1 MSILISS
8 KNVFLSTQASGG
20 LSGGIDDQLNS
31 FRASLNNVPLQTNN
45 GEYGKLTLTDF
56 TMYRNFY
63 YVNKTN
69 NQFFFQYKTNTMEG
83 DPKVESF
90 TVTPGDYTIA
100 DLATQFK
107 NDLVT
112 AMNATS
118 EMSGV
123 VLKEATNVLP
133 SEADKSGTGKGIL
146 DFTLVTTGAR
156 ITIFKIQARN
166 YDNGKAGASSGNEE
180 GSFNDSY
187 QLFGAKRIATE
198 DTNFTNE
205 SFNVAISTG
214 VIPQEIAITGFYP
227 LQMSTTPNL
236 YIRCQ
241 EVVDNLESENFKMGQ
256 SGGSDT
262 HIVGSTILGKV
273 DVSDEIIR
281 YSGDTSSPYFIMSDN
296 RNISELFF
304 RITDSHSRSLPPVA
318 AEQSIKGNLFVEMT
332 INFSVYTKGT
342 GQPVNNNIENN
353 GNRNAMIIRGG
364 IN

>member
-69 NQFFFQYKTNTMEG
+69 NKFFFQYQVNTMLA
-83 DPKVESF
+83 PKVESF

-100 DLATQFK
+100 DLATQFTT
-107 NDLVT
+107 DLIA

-123 VLKEATNVLP
+123 SLKEGTTVKP
-133 SEADKSGTGKGIL
+133 TEADKSGTGKGIL
-146 DFTLVTTGAR
+146 DFTLVSSGAR
-156 ITIFKIQARN
+156 ITVLKIQARN
-166 YDNGKAGASSGNEE
+166 YDGGKEEASSGNEE

-187 QLFGAKRIATE
+187 QLFGAKRIAVE

-205 SFNVAISTG
+205 SFNVIITAG
-214 VIPQEIAITGFYP
+214 IPTQLDITGFYP

-256 SGGSDT
+256 NGGSDT

-273 DVSDEIIR
+273 NVSDEIIR

-304 RITDSHSRSLPPVA
+304 RITDSHGRTVPTVA
-318 AEQSIKGNLFVEMT
+318 AEQSTKGNLFVEMT

>member
-1 MSILISS
+1 MSILVSS
-8 KNVFLSTQASGG
+8 KNVFLSTQPSGG

-63 YVNKTN
+63 YVNSTN
-69 NQFFFQYKTNTMEG
+69 NKFFFQYQINTMG
-83 DPKVESF
+83 APATSSF
-90 TVTPGDYTIA
+90 TVTPGDYTMA
-100 DLATQFK
+100 ALATQFTT
-107 NDLVT
+107 DLIA

-118 EMSGV
+118 EMSEV
-123 VLKEATNVLP
+123 SLKEGTTVLP
-133 SEADKSGTGKGIL
+133 TEADKSGTGKGIL
-146 DFTLVTTGAR
+146 DFTLVSSGAR
-156 ITIFKIQARN
+156 ITLFKIQARN
-166 YDNGKAGASSGNEE
+166 YDDGKAGASSGNEE

-187 QLFGAKRIATE
+187 QLLGAKRIAVE
-198 DTNFTNE
+198 DTDFTNE
-205 SFNVAISTG
+205 SFNV
-214 VIPQEIAITGFYP
+214 VITAGIPTQLDINGFYP

-241 EVVDNLESENFKMGQ
+241 EVVDNLESENFKMGVN
-256 SGGSDT
+256 GGSDT

-273 DVSDEIIR
+273 NVSDEIIR
-281 YSGDTSSPYFIMSDN
+281 YNGDTSSPYFIMSDN

-304 RITDSHSRSLPPVA
+304 RITDSHGRQLPPVA
-318 AEQSIKGNLFVEMT
+318 AEQSTKGNLFVEMT

-353 GNRNAMIIRGG
+353 GNRNAMIIKGG
-364 IN
+364 VN

>member
-63 YVNKTN
+63 YVNSTN
-69 NQFFFQYKTNTMEG
+69 NKFFFQYKAAGMLQPR
-83 DPKVESF
+83 DSSF
-90 TVTPGDYTIA
+90 NVTPGDYTMA
-100 DLATQFK
+100 DLATQFTT
-107 NDLVT
+107 DLIA

-118 EMSGV
+118 EMSNV
-123 VLKEATNVLP
+123 SLKLGSSVLP

-146 DFTLVTTGAR
+146 KFSLATTGAA
-156 ITIFKIQARN
+156 ISLFKIQARN
-166 YDNGKAGASSGNEE
+166 YDGGTTEASSGNTQ

-187 QLFGAKRIATE
+187 QLFGAKRIAVE

-205 SFNVAISTG
+205 SFKVEISG
-214 VIPQEIAITGFYP
+214 EEPVVLDITGFYP

-256 SGGSDT
+256 NGGSDT

-273 DVSDEIIR
+273 NVSDEIIR

-304 RITDSHSRSLPPVA
+304 RITDSHGRSVPPVA
-318 AEQSIKGNLFVEMT
+318 AEQSTKGNLFVEMT